1 MTDKRMDRETDA
13 LDDAALEQLFSEAR
27 AAGGPEA
34 EAGFLARVLADAEA
48 EQAGFARP
56 GPAGAS
62 DKPDVLA
69 GIWDAL
75 RGAFGGWAPMG
86 GLVTAALAGVW
97 IGFVGADE
105 IGALSPFYASSTT
118 ESLGTVNLLPE
129 GDTFAFADEGGF

>member
-13 LDDAALEQLFSEAR
+13 FDGAALEQLFSEAR
-27 AAGGPEA
+27 AAGGA
-34 EAGFLARVLADAEA
+34 EPGEGFLARVLADAEA
-48 EQAGFARP
+48 EQAAFARQAP
-56 GPAGAS
+56 VDGSEA
-62 DKPDVLA
+62 PDVLA

-97 IGFVGADE
+97 IGFIGADE

-129 GDTFAFADEGGF
+129 GDTFAFVDEGGF

>member
-13 LDDAALEQLFSEAR
+13 LDDAALETLFGEAR
-27 AAGGPEA
+27 VAGGPEPG
-34 EAGFLARVLADAEA
+34 AGFLARVLADAEA
-48 EQAGFARP
+48 EQADFARP
-56 GPAGAS
+56 GPAAAP
-62 DKPDVLA
+62 DRPDVLA

-129 GDTFAFADEGGF
+129 GETFAFADEGGF